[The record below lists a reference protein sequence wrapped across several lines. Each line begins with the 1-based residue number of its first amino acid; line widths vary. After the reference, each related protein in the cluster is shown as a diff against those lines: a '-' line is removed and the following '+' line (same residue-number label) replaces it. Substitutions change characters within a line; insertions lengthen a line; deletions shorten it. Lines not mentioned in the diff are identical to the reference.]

1 MAGAWIRRTKRVE
14 PAGVTLFCLP
24 FAGGGASAFRDWADG
39 LPASVE
45 VCPVHLPGREAR
57 FGEPA
62 ISDIDE
68 LVDPLVN
75 GLTPHLDGPF
85 ALFGHSMGGLIA
97 FEVADRL
104 RRRGQAPAWLFP
116 SGTRAPHVPRRTE
129 PRHVLPDDRFL
140 VAVREMNGT
149 PPALLENPEIL
160 ELMLPTLRGDFRLA
174 ETYRYRP
181 RPPLECPVAAFGG
194 RDDPDVPLEDVEAW
208 RQQTAGRFELHM
220 LPGDHFF
227 IAPSRGELL
236 RLIGERLL
244 KVGRATGGA

>member
-1 MAGAWIRRTKRVE
+1 MPAAWIRRTKRMQRTS
-14 PAGVTLFCLP
+14 VTLFCLP
-24 FAGGGASAFRDWADG
+24 FAGGGAAAFREWPDA
-39 LPASVE
+39 LPPSVE

-62 ISDIDE
+62 ISDMDE

-97 FEVADRL
+97 FELTDRL
-104 RRRGQAPAWLFP
+104 RRRGRPPAWLFA

-129 PRHVLPDDRFL
+129 PRHVLPDDRFV

-160 ELMLPTLRGDFRLA
+160 ELMLPTLRSDFRLA
-174 ETYRYRP
+174 EAYRYRP

-194 RDDPDVPLEDVEAW
+194 CDDPDVPEEDVSAW
-208 RQQTAGRFELHM
+208 RQQAAGRFELHM

-227 IAPSRGELL
+227 ISSSRAELL
-236 RLIGERLL
+236 PLIGKRLL
-244 KVGRATGGA
+244 EVGSPTGGA